1 MLFAKIAAPS
11 LVYETAL
18 EARIAIGEV
27 AGAGY
32 ECSPRTRAVLCW
44 ALPHSQRL
52 GATPSMV
59 PAPGLLPTWFLVR
72 STSTHTRYTASY
84 NHAWR
89 RFEVRD
95 GVETGLI
102 PSGLQP
108 ASVKAKAVR
117 ADGCCGASSLQFHL
131 LAQVNSGMPWSLINQ
146 RSISMLASCRALVVS
161 TTPTQ
166 TPGY

>member
-1 MLFAKIAAPS
+1 MELSTEICESRQVRSRILGQPQGGLTPSFRLHIGPMFHMSLDMLFAKIAA
-11 LVYETAL
+11 LGVHGL
-18 EARIAIGEV
+18 RNARGSIAIGEV

-32 ECSPRTRAVLCW
+32 ECSPRTRAG
-44 ALPHSQRL
+44 LPVGRCHILSAFTL

-59 PAPGLLPTWFLVR
+59 PVPDCCPTWFLVR

-95 GVETGLI
+95 GVGNWLI

-108 ASVKAKAVR
+108 ASVKAIAV
-117 ADGCCGASSLQFHL
+117 G
-131 LAQVNSGMPWSLINQ
+131 
-146 RSISMLASCRALVVS
+146 
-161 TTPTQ
+161 
-166 TPGY
+166 